1 MLVGIVGKPSSGKS
15 TFFKAMTLA
24 DVEIAAYP
32 FTTIKPNRGA
42 GYVRVKCADKDFN
55 LTCNPREGFCI
66 SSKRFVPVEL
76 LDVAGL
82 IPGSH
87 QGKGRGNEFLD
98 DLRQANA
105 LIHIVDASGSTDEQ
119 GKQIDPGSYDPAK
132 DIRFLETELNLWYE
146 SILKKPWERFAKQ
159 TYMEHHKVEEAIA
172 QQFSGLNATAEIVK
186 AIITK
191 LNLDPENPLK
201 WSEENLKDFAIEL
214 RKVTKPII
222 IAANKAD
229 IEAATTNIK
238 KLQEQFK
245 DYIIVPCSAES
256 ELALKE
262 AAKENLIKYI
272 PNDSS
277 FTITEAEKLS
287 PQQKKALTFI
297 EENVLKSYGNT
308 GVQECLNK
316 AVFELLKYVAVFPV
330 ATNKL
335 TDQHGKVL
343 PDCLLLPGNSTAL
356 ELAFKLH
363 TDFGKGFIRAIDVK
377 TKKTVGKDYA
387 LNTGDVIEIISRK

>member
-24 DVEIAAYP
+24 EVEIAAYP

-42 GYVRVKCADKDFN
+42 GYVRVKCADREFN

-119 GKQIDPGSYDPAK
+119 GKQVDPGSYDPAK

-201 WSEENLKDFAIEL
+201 WSEENLKEFAIEL

-229 IEAATTNIK
+229 LEAATTNIK

-262 AAKENLIKYI
+262 AAKENLIEYI
-272 PNDSS
+272 PSDSS

-363 TDFGKGFIRAIDVK
+363 TDFGRGFIRAIDVK
-377 TKKTVGKDYA
+377 TKKTVGKDYS
-387 LNTGDVIEIISRK
+387 LKTGDVIEIISRK

>member
-1 MLVGIVGKPSSGKS
+1 MLIGIVGKPSSGKS
-15 TFFKAMTLA
+15 TFFKAATLA
-24 DVEIAAYP
+24 NVEIANYP

-42 GYVRVKCADKDFN
+42 GYVRVKCADKEFN

-172 QQFSGLNATAEIVK
+172 KQFSGLNATAEIVK

-229 IEAATTNIK
+229 LEAATTNIK

-256 ELALKE
+256 ELAIKE

-272 PNDSS
+272 PSDSS